1 MFIVAITDSEWVQE
15 LKKIDSKPEKEIN
28 FWTPTPWKVKF
39 DYGTDFFFFLKSP
52 VRKICGKAKFIRYEE
67 MIEKAAW
74 AKYRRLNGVKGF
86 NSFQSKLKKYRIK
99 NSKIKHNKIGC
110 IILNFVEF
118 WPENEYVDLKEYGLE
133 LPNQVVKFK
142 KFYLDDAL
150 SKLGFVVG
158 NKI

>member
-1 MFIVAITDSEWVQE
+1 MNDNPNPNYRPDVVCLQKVISLEEIQKANEIIVNKQQDYLDLEDSPAPNA
-15 LKKIDSKPEKEIN
+15 KKTSTI
-28 FWTPTPWKVKF
+28 
-39 DYGTDFFFFLKSP
+39 
-52 VRKICGKAKFIRYEE
+52 KFIRYEE